1 MSRTYLITDRAEVDR
16 RRRHLSGT
24 IVEVWPDLYAG
35 DVAWLGD
42 PATRRV
48 TAGQARA
55 APPGGRCWLS
65 EDGKAGLDALGAPL
79 PFVLAVPDA
88 AVPIYYGTALT
99 GQESLPAPSTLRAR
113 VLSAH
118 GVGAV
123 WATHDARGHRREPGP
138 LAPTDSQFYL
148 RRPGGTVA
156 HLWHLVRTRGA
167 GLAYVG
173 EHLPG
178 DALAR
183 RWAETLPAEGFD
195 DLLARLAEPGDT
207 AVPE

>member
-1 MSRTYLITDRAEVDR
+1 MSRIYLITDRVDVDR
-16 RRRHLSGT
+16 RRRQLSGT
-24 IVEVWPDLYAG
+24 LVEVWPDLYAG

-48 TAGQARA
+48 TAGQARE

-65 EDGKAGLDALGAPL
+65 EDGKAVLDALGAPL
-79 PFVLAVPDA
+79 PFVLAVPET
-88 AVPIYYGTALT
+88 AVPIHYGTALA

-118 GVGAV
+118 GIGVV
-123 WATHDARGHRREPGP
+123 WATHDARGHRRDPGP
-138 LAPTDSQFYL
+138 LAPTDAEFYL

-167 GLAYVG
+167 ALAYVG

-178 DALAR
+178 DAEAR
-183 RWAETLPAEGFD
+183 QWATTLPAESFD
-195 DLLARLAEPGDT
+195 DLLARLADRGDR